1 MIKTLKN
8 LLKQDKERYSV
19 PRKVQDIIPI
29 QRIWKDGIFQVGNR
43 FSKTYKFSDINYL
56 VASRED
62 KEAMFLAYSELLN
75 SLDSGATTKITINNR
90 RLNKANFEQS
100 ILMPMRGDSRDVYRK
115 EYNQML
121 LDKATG
127 ANGIIQEKYIT
138 ISVAKK
144 DIEEARTYFARVG
157 ADLISHFAALGSKCT
172 EMHAGEKLRV
182 LHDFYRQGEEA
193 AFHFDP
199 QDMMKK
205 GHDFKDYICPDSIE
219 KNSDYLKL
227 GDKYCRVLF
236 LKDYASYIKD
246 SMVTELT
253 DFNRNMMLS
262 IDVVPV
268 PTDEA
273 VREVEN
279 RLLGVETNM
288 WDRLVQQCIKQVM
301 EPICEAK
308 FSENSYGFRPLRSV
322 EHAIQRVYQLMQRAN
337 LHYVVEFDIKGFFDN
352 VDHSKLVKQ
361 IWSLGIR
368 DKHLLYVIKQILKA
382 PIKMPNGEIQY
393 PSKGTPQGGIISP
406 LLANIVLNEL
416 DHWIDSQWIEHPI
429 TEKYSYKVN
438 SNGSKDLGHAYR
450 AMKTTGLKEMYIVRY
465 ADDFRILCRTKSEAE
480 RIKIAVSKWL
490 WERLRLEVSPE
501 KTRIVNVKKK
511 YSEFLGFKIKV
522 HPKGEKWTIESH
534 VCDKALCRQKE
545 VLIEQAKKVAS
556 PPPHS
561 TESYE
566 IHIYNAKVV
575 GAQNYYKIATHINID
590 FNGLHLALLRVFTNR
605 LRTQKCNRL
614 RRKGRPLTKAEIGL
628 YGNTPMMRYVAGS
641 DEPIYPIGFVQHK
654 PPWTKKRK
662 SNFYTAEG
670 RKEIHDNLRINT
682 SLMVQMMKSMGSN
695 STECISAVPEAPFP
709 LPPTVLFLIL
719 VLQSAA

>member
-1 MIKTLKN
+1 MTNKQQKKLLCVDDLRHAEYYQMQDTFDNLYSKSRNGEIFQNLMPLILSRENILLAYRNIKSNGGSKTRGT
-8 LLKQDKERYSV
+8 DKV
-19 PRKVQDIIPI
+19 VI
-29 QRIWKDGIFQVGNR
+29 DGIG
-43 FSKTYKFSDINYL
+43 
-56 VASRED
+56 
-62 KEAMFLAYSELLN
+62 
-75 SLDSGATTKITINNR
+75 
-90 RLNKANFEQS
+90 RLSAE
-100 ILMPMRGDSRDVYRK
+100 
-115 EYNQML
+115 EY
-121 LDKATG
+121 
-127 ANGIIQEKYIT
+127 
-138 ISVAKK
+138 V
-144 DIEEARTYFARVG
+144 
-157 ADLISHFAALGSKCT
+157 
-172 EMHAGEKLRV
+172 EKLRYIV
-182 LHDFYRQGEEA
+182 AGSKHGYR
-193 AFHFDP
+193 P
-199 QDMMKK
+199 K
-205 GHDFKDYICPDSIE
+205 
-219 KNSDYLKL
+219 
-227 GDKYCRVLF
+227 
-236 LKDYASYIKD
+236 
-246 SMVTELT
+246 
-253 DFNRNMMLS
+253 
-262 IDVVPV
+262 
-268 PTDEA
+268 A
-273 VREVEN
+273 VRRKEIPKPN
-279 RLLGVETNM
+279 GKLRPLGIPCM
-288 WDRLVQQCIKQVM
+288 WDRLVQQCIKQIL

-322 EHAIQRVYQLMQRAN
+322 EHAIQRIYQLMQRAN

-352 VDHSKLVKQ
+352 VDHSKLIKQ

-382 PIKMPNGEIQY
+382 PIKMPDGEIQH
-393 PSKGTPQGGIISP
+393 PKKGTPQGGIISP

-480 RIKIAVSKWL
+480 RIRIAVSKWL

-522 HPKGEKWTIESH
+522 HPKGRKWTVESH

-545 VLIEQAKKVAS
+545 ALIEQAKKVAK
-556 PPPHS
+556 PPQHS

-566 IHIYNAKVV
+566 IHLYNAKVV
-575 GAQNYYKIATHINID
+575 GAQSYYKIATHINLD
-590 FNGLHLALLRVFTNR
+590 FNGLNLAVMRVFTNR

-662 SNFYTAEG
+662 ANLYTAEG

-682 SLMVQMMKSMGSN
+682 SLMVQMMKSSGKN
-695 STECISAVPEAPFP
+695 STEYSDNRISLYSAQWGKCGITGIEFQCLEDIHCHHK
-709 LPPTVLFLIL
+709 LPKQYGGTDRYDNL
-719 VLQSAA
+719 VLLLPQVHRLIHAADEITIRKYLELLKLDKNQILKLNKYRELAKNNPITVK

>member
-1 MIKTLKN
+1 MTNKQQKKLLCVDDLRHAEYYQMQDTFDNLYSKSRNGEIFQNLMPLILSRENILLAYRNIKSNGGSKTRGT
-8 LLKQDKERYSV
+8 DKV
-19 PRKVQDIIPI
+19 VI
-29 QRIWKDGIFQVGNR
+29 DGIG
-43 FSKTYKFSDINYL
+43 
-56 VASRED
+56 
-62 KEAMFLAYSELLN
+62 
-75 SLDSGATTKITINNR
+75 
-90 RLNKANFEQS
+90 RLSAEK
-100 ILMPMRGDSRDVYRK
+100 DV
-115 EYNQML
+115 
-121 LDKATG
+121 
-127 ANGIIQEKYIT
+127 
-138 ISVAKK
+138 
-144 DIEEARTYFARVG
+144 
-157 ADLISHFAALGSKCT
+157 
-172 EMHAGEKLRV
+172 EKLRYIV
-182 LHDFYRQGEEA
+182 AGSKHGYR
-193 AFHFDP
+193 P
-199 QDMMKK
+199 K
-205 GHDFKDYICPDSIE
+205 
-219 KNSDYLKL
+219 
-227 GDKYCRVLF
+227 
-236 LKDYASYIKD
+236 
-246 SMVTELT
+246 
-253 DFNRNMMLS
+253 
-262 IDVVPV
+262 
-268 PTDEA
+268 A
-273 VREVEN
+273 VRRKEIPKPN
-279 RLLGVETNM
+279 GKLRPLGIPCM
-288 WDRLVQQCIKQVM
+288 WDRLVQQCIKQIL

-322 EHAIQRVYQLMQRAN
+322 EHAIQRIYQLMQRAN

-352 VDHSKLVKQ
+352 VDHSKLIKQ

-382 PIKMPNGEIQY
+382 PIKMPDGEIQH
-393 PSKGTPQGGIISP
+393 PKKGTPQGGIISP

-480 RIKIAVSKWL
+480 RIRIAVSKWL

-522 HPKGEKWTIESH
+522 HPKGRKWTVESH

-545 VLIEQAKKVAS
+545 ALIEQAKKVAK
-556 PPPHS
+556 PPQHS

-566 IHIYNAKVV
+566 IHLYNAKVV
-575 GAQNYYKIATHINID
+575 GAQSYYKIATHINLD
-590 FNGLHLALLRVFTNR
+590 FNGLNLAVMRVFTNR

-662 SNFYTAEG
+662 ANLYTAEG

-682 SLMVQMMKSMGSN
+682 SLMVQMMKSSGKN
-695 STECISAVPEAPFP
+695 STEYSDNRISLYSAQWGKCGITGIEFQCLEDIHCHHK
-709 LPPTVLFLIL
+709 LPKQYGGTDRYDNL
-719 VLQSAA
+719 VLLLPQVHRLIHAADEITIRKYLELLKLDKTQILKLNKYRELAKNNPITVK

>member
-1 MIKTLKN
+1 MTNKQQKKLLCVDDLRHAEYYQMQDTFDNLYSKSRNGEIFQNLMPLILSRENILLAYRNIKSNGGSKTRGT
-8 LLKQDKERYSV
+8 DKV
-19 PRKVQDIIPI
+19 VI
-29 QRIWKDGIFQVGNR
+29 DGIG
-43 FSKTYKFSDINYL
+43 
-56 VASRED
+56 
-62 KEAMFLAYSELLN
+62 
-75 SLDSGATTKITINNR
+75 
-90 RLNKANFEQS
+90 RLSA
-100 ILMPMRGDSRDVYRK
+100 
-115 EYNQML
+115 
-121 LDKATG
+121 
-127 ANGIIQEKYIT
+127 EKY
-138 ISVAKK
+138 V
-144 DIEEARTYFARVG
+144 
-157 ADLISHFAALGSKCT
+157 
-172 EMHAGEKLRV
+172 EKLRYIV
-182 LHDFYRQGEEA
+182 AGSKHGYR
-193 AFHFDP
+193 P
-199 QDMMKK
+199 K
-205 GHDFKDYICPDSIE
+205 
-219 KNSDYLKL
+219 
-227 GDKYCRVLF
+227 
-236 LKDYASYIKD
+236 
-246 SMVTELT
+246 
-253 DFNRNMMLS
+253 
-262 IDVVPV
+262 
-268 PTDEA
+268 A
-273 VREVEN
+273 VRRKEIPKPN
-279 RLLGVETNM
+279 GKLRPLGIPCM
-288 WDRLVQQCIKQVM
+288 WDRLVQQCIKQIL

-322 EHAIQRVYQLMQRAN
+322 EHAIQRIYQLMQRAN
-337 LHYVVEFDIKGFFDN
+337 LHYVVEFDIKGLFDN
-352 VDHSKLVKQ
+352 VDHSKLIKQ

-382 PIKMPNGEIQY
+382 PIKMPDGEIQH
-393 PSKGTPQGGIISP
+393 PKKGTPQGGIISP

-480 RIKIAVSKWL
+480 RIRIAVSKWL

-522 HPKGEKWTIESH
+522 HPKGRKWTVESH

-545 VLIEQAKKVAS
+545 ALIEQAKKVAK
-556 PPPHS
+556 PPQHS

-566 IHIYNAKVV
+566 IHLYNAKVV
-575 GAQNYYKIATHINID
+575 GAQSYYKIATHINLD
-590 FNGLHLALLRVFTNR
+590 FNGLNLAVMRVFTNR

-662 SNFYTAEG
+662 ANLYTAEG

-682 SLMVQMMKSMGSN
+682 SLMVQMMKSSGKN
-695 STECISAVPEAPFP
+695 STEYSDNRISLYSAQWGKCGITGIEFQCLEDIHCHHK
-709 LPPTVLFLIL
+709 LPKQYGGTDRYDNL
-719 VLQSAA
+719 VLLLPQVHRLIHAADEITIRKYLELLKLDKTQILKLNKYRELAKNNPITVK

>member
-1 MIKTLKN
+1 MTNKQQKKLLCVDDLRHAEYYQMQDTFDNLYSKSRNGEIFQNLMPLILSRENILLAYRNIKSNGGSKTRGT
-8 LLKQDKERYSV
+8 DKV
-19 PRKVQDIIPI
+19 VI
-29 QRIWKDGIFQVGNR
+29 DGIG
-43 FSKTYKFSDINYL
+43 
-56 VASRED
+56 
-62 KEAMFLAYSELLN
+62 
-75 SLDSGATTKITINNR
+75 
-90 RLNKANFEQS
+90 RLSA
-100 ILMPMRGDSRDVYRK
+100 
-115 EYNQML
+115 
-121 LDKATG
+121 
-127 ANGIIQEKYIT
+127 EKY
-138 ISVAKK
+138 V
-144 DIEEARTYFARVG
+144 
-157 ADLISHFAALGSKCT
+157 
-172 EMHAGEKLRV
+172 EKLRYIV
-182 LHDFYRQGEEA
+182 AGSKHGYR
-193 AFHFDP
+193 P
-199 QDMMKK
+199 K
-205 GHDFKDYICPDSIE
+205 
-219 KNSDYLKL
+219 
-227 GDKYCRVLF
+227 
-236 LKDYASYIKD
+236 
-246 SMVTELT
+246 
-253 DFNRNMMLS
+253 
-262 IDVVPV
+262 
-268 PTDEA
+268 A
-273 VREVEN
+273 VRRKEIPKPN
-279 RLLGVETNM
+279 GKLRPLGIPCM
-288 WDRLVQQCIKQVM
+288 WDRLVQQCIKQIL

-322 EHAIQRVYQLMQRAN
+322 EHAIQRIYQLMQRAN

-352 VDHSKLVKQ
+352 VDHSKLIKQ

-382 PIKMPNGEIQY
+382 PIKMPDGEIQH
-393 PSKGTPQGGIISP
+393 PKKGTPQGGIISP

-480 RIKIAVSKWL
+480 RIRIAVSKWL

-522 HPKGEKWTIESH
+522 HPKGGKWTVESH

-545 VLIEQAKKVAS
+545 ALIEQAKKVAK
-556 PPPHS
+556 PPQHS

-566 IHIYNAKVV
+566 IHLYNAKVV
-575 GAQNYYKIATHINID
+575 GAQSYYKIATHINID
-590 FNGLHLALLRVFTNR
+590 FNVLNLAVMRVFTNR

-662 SNFYTAEG
+662 ANLYTAEG
-670 RKEIHDNLRINT
+670 RKEIYDNLRINT
-682 SLMVQMMKSMGSN
+682 SLMVEMMKFSGKN
-695 STECISAVPEAPFP
+695 STEYSDNKISLYSAQLGKCGITEIEFQCLEDIHCHHK
-709 LPPTVLFLIL
+709 LPKQYGGTDRYDNL
-719 VLQSAA
+719 VLVLPQIHRLIHAADEITIRKYIELLKLDKTQILKLNKYRELAKNNPITVK

>member
-1 MIKTLKN
+1 MTNKQQKKLLCVDDLRHAEYYQMQDTFDNLYSKSRNGEIFQNLMPLILSRENILLAYRNIKSNGGSKTRGT
-8 LLKQDKERYSV
+8 DKV
-19 PRKVQDIIPI
+19 VI
-29 QRIWKDGIFQVGNR
+29 DGIG
-43 FSKTYKFSDINYL
+43 
-56 VASRED
+56 
-62 KEAMFLAYSELLN
+62 
-75 SLDSGATTKITINNR
+75 
-90 RLNKANFEQS
+90 RLSAE
-100 ILMPMRGDSRDVYRK
+100 
-115 EYNQML
+115 EY
-121 LDKATG
+121 
-127 ANGIIQEKYIT
+127 
-138 ISVAKK
+138 V
-144 DIEEARTYFARVG
+144 
-157 ADLISHFAALGSKCT
+157 
-172 EMHAGEKLRV
+172 EKLRYIV
-182 LHDFYRQGEEA
+182 AGSKHGYR
-193 AFHFDP
+193 P
-199 QDMMKK
+199 K
-205 GHDFKDYICPDSIE
+205 
-219 KNSDYLKL
+219 
-227 GDKYCRVLF
+227 
-236 LKDYASYIKD
+236 
-246 SMVTELT
+246 
-253 DFNRNMMLS
+253 
-262 IDVVPV
+262 
-268 PTDEA
+268 A
-273 VREVEN
+273 VRRKEIPKPN
-279 RLLGVETNM
+279 GKLRPLGIPCM
-288 WDRLVQQCIKQVM
+288 WDRLVQQCIKQIL

-322 EHAIQRVYQLMQRAN
+322 EHAIQRIYQLMQRAN

-352 VDHSKLVKQ
+352 VDHSKLIKQ

-382 PIKMPNGEIQY
+382 PIKMPDGDIQH
-393 PSKGTPQGGIISP
+393 PKKGTPQGGIISP

-480 RIKIAVSKWL
+480 RIRIAVSKWL

-522 HPKGEKWTIESH
+522 HPKGRKWTVESH

-545 VLIEQAKKVAS
+545 ALIEQAKKVAK
-556 PPPHS
+556 PPQHS

-566 IHIYNAKVV
+566 IHLYNAKVV
-575 GAQNYYKIATHINID
+575 GAQSYYKIATHINLD
-590 FNGLHLALLRVFTNR
+590 FNGLNLAVMRVFTNR

-662 SNFYTAEG
+662 ANLYTAEG

-682 SLMVQMMKSMGSN
+682 SLMVQMMKSSGKN
-695 STECISAVPEAPFP
+695 STEYSDNRISLYSAQWGKCGITGIEFQCLEDIHCHHK
-709 LPPTVLFLIL
+709 LPKQYGGTDRYDNL
-719 VLQSAA
+719 VLLLPQVHRLIHAADEITIRKYLELLKLDKTQILKLNKYRELAKNNPITVK